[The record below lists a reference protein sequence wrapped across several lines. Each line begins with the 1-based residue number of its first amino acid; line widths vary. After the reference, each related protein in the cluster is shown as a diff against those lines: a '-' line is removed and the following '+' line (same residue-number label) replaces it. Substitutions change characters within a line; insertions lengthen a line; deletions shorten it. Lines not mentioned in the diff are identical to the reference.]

1 MAALLEKDRNTIYT
15 EFRKILGEEATQ
27 AMLSQFPARDVDE
40 LVTKEHLDRRLA
52 EIRVELGELGDRM
65 TGRMLTIAGIQ
76 TAIIGG
82 LLAITR

>member
-1 MAALLEKDRNTIYT
+1 MAALLEKDRNTMYT

-40 LVTKEHLDRRLA
+40 PTTKGDLDVLAAQLRL
-52 EIRVELGELGDRM
+52 EIAQLGDRM